1 MHDSPAAGF
10 PLEGWE
16 EKQGVRA
23 APDDLRPLLPAAERM
38 NALLGRV
45 RASSTLARS
54 VHQPK
59 RLVVT
64 RLRCI
69 RVPHWRSAGLAAS
82 QARYPDCRPRLLC

>member
-23 APDDLRPLLPAAERM
+23 APDDLRPLLPAAERV

-69 RVPHWRSAGLAAS
+69 RVPR
-82 QARYPDCRPRLLC
+82 